1 MAETPQIQHQS
12 SVPGRQRVPEALYT
26 LSDIP
31 APSLVEMKSSALRHF
46 LPSLDPSDHFPCGM
60 KGLDKILIV
69 KLFSIE
75 FVATHS
81 WISSWSGQQPAWK
94 GWD

>member
-1 MAETPQIQHQS
+1 MAETPQIQHQF
-12 SVPGRQRVPEALYT
+12 SVPGPQRIPQALDT
-26 LSDIP
+26 LSDVL
-31 APSLVEMKSSALRHF
+31 APSLAELKSPALRHF

-69 KLFSIE
+69 KLFSID

-81 WISSWSGQQPAWK
+81 WISSLSGQQPAWK